1 MRVAAK
7 LAVPLA
13 DLVQACIG
21 PAAARQGFSGTD
33 ILVSW
38 PDIVGERLAAASQPI
53 RLDWPRRHP
62 GSGASDP
69 AVLVVRVESAFAIDL
84 QHLAP
89 IVVERV
95 NAFYGWRCVGR
106 LVLKQGPVLR
116 RDPGPA
122 PRRALSEAD
131 LSRLGTALSGIGPD
145 ALRDALQ
152 RLGAGI
158 LAEPAG
164 TGDREGTS
172 VPQSGD

>member
-1 MRVAAK
+1 MRTAWK
-7 LAVPLA
+7 RTVPLA

-38 PDIVGERLAAASQPI
+38 QDIVGERLAAASQPI

-62 GSGASDP
+62 GSGPSDP

-89 IVVERV
+89 LVVERV

-116 RDPGPA
+116 RAAAPA
-122 PRRALSEAD
+122 PPRPLSEAD
-131 LSRLGTALSGIGPD
+131 LSRLGSALSAIGPD
-145 ALRDALQ
+145 GLREALG
-152 RLGAGI
+152 RLGARI
-158 LAEPAG
+158 LAEPGG
-164 TGDREGTS
+164 TGDREGSS
-172 VPQSGD
+172 VPQSSD